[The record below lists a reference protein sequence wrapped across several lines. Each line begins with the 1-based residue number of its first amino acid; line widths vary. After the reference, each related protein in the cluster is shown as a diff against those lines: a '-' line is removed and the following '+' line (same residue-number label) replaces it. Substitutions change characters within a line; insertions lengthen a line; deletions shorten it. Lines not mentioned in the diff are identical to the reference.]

1 MKNQIEDQGNLSILI
16 AEDDMNL
23 GFILK
28 EFLSLQGFETVLCHD
43 GIEALETFSKQ
54 FFNLCVLDVMMPKMD
69 GFAVAKEIRELDP
82 DIPIV
87 FLTAKSLQED
97 LIKGFKM
104 GCDDY
109 ITKPFSTEELNLRIK
124 AVMKRCSSQ
133 SAPSILGHQIV
144 MIGSVEFDMGNLTLV
159 VNNEKKLLTRKE
171 AELLKLLYDNKNEI
185 VKREVATSTIW
196 KKSTYFIGRSMDVF
210 ITRLRKHL
218 SSDPAISILNVHG
231 SGFRLTIEEEED
243 STH

>member
-43 GIEALETFSKQ
+43 GIEALEAFSKQ
-54 FFNLCVLDVMMPKMD
+54 YFNICVLDVMMPKMD

-133 SAPSILGHQIV
+133 SSPSILGHQIV

-159 VNNEKKLLTRKE
+159 VNKEKKLLTRKE
-171 AELLKLLYDNKNEI
+171 AELLKLLYDNKNKI

-231 SGFRLTIEEEED
+231 SGFRLTIEEED
-243 STH
+243 SPH